1 MNTDAAR
8 TRTQNPV
15 DLHTHSTVS
24 DGLLAPAALVQEAK
38 RRGLRVLGLTD
49 HDTLGGLAEADAEAR
64 GLGIDLIPGVE
75 LSTDLGRHEAHILGY
90 FVDQDDPNL
99 LAGLDWFARKRRERI
114 DQIVDKLRG
123 LGLRIEPDRV
133 REFAG
138 AGTIGRPHVAHA
150 LIEAGYVASVTD
162 AFDRFLASG
171 RPAFVSRQKVAP
183 EEGVSLIL
191 KGGGVPV
198 LAHPF
203 STGGVEG
210 ILARLVPAGLL
221 GLETW
226 YGEYDAAEREELRR
240 IAEQWGL
247 IPTGGSDY
255 HGPRF
260 KPGRELG
267 GPPVPYEAVERL
279 RDAAERVKAAR
290 R

>member
-1 MNTDAAR
+1 MNTNAA
-8 TRTQNPV
+8 TVNVPNPV
-15 DLHTHSTVS
+15 DLHSHSTVS

-49 HDTLGGLAEADAEAR
+49 HDTLDGLAEAEAEAAT
-64 GLGIDLIPGVE
+64 LGIELVPGVE

-90 FVDQDDPNL
+90 FVDRDEPDL
-99 LAGLDWFARKRRERI
+99 LAGLDWFAQKRRERI
-114 DQIVDKLRG
+114 ERIVAKLRG
-123 LGLRIEPDRV
+123 LGIRIELDRV
-133 REFAG
+133 RELAG
-138 AGTIGRPHVAHA
+138 VGTIGRPHVARA
-150 LIEAGYVASVTD
+150 LIEAGYVASITD
-162 AFDRFLASG
+162 AFDRFLTPG
-171 RPAFVSRQKVAP
+171 RPAFVARQKVSP
-183 EEGVSLIL
+183 EEGVVLIR

-198 LAHPF
+198 LAHPY
-203 STGGVEG
+203 STGDVEG

-226 YGEYDAAEREELRR
+226 YGEYDEEERAELHRL
-240 IAEQWGL
+240 ADQWGL

-279 RDAAERVKAAR
+279 RSSAERVR
-290 R
+290 RSTR